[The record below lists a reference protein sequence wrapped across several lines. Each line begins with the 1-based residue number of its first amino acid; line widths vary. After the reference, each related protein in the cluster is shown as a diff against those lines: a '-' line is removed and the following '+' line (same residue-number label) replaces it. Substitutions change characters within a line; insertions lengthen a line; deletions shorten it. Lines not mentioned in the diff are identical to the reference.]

1 LCIDGTAGLDAAGSR
16 PARLNPPEIK
26 RHPQRLF
33 WQHRT
38 INPENNMAH
47 HLHRE
52 QRVRASLEEVW
63 TFFSDPRNLD
73 TLTPPDLAFRIIG
86 DPAAGMYP
94 GQMIEYRIRFV
105 KGLWSKWLTE
115 ITHVEEPHFFI
126 DEQRI
131 GPYKLWH
138 HEHRF
143 IQQGEEILLVD
154 HVTYVVGFGLIGDL
168 LARLWINRKLAWI
181 FDFRQRKTTG
191 LFGSSRLAD

>member
-1 LCIDGTAGLDAAGSR
+1 
-16 PARLNPPEIK
+16 
-26 RHPQRLF
+26 
-33 WQHRT
+33 
-38 INPENNMAH
+38 MAH